1 MPDPVLLLSKD
12 EQAVHVV
19 SQVLAELSFAVER
32 PADATSAVSEI
43 EKRAFSAIL
52 VDCDDAA
59 SGKAIFDAARHSNG
73 NKQTPAIAIVSGRT
87 GLPTAFRLGA
97 GFVVTKPASLD
108 QARHALRAA
117 TSRIKK
123 NTVAPQETTAVASTP
138 VLAKAAA
145 ATSAASGDGKTQT
158 TAPKADQS
166 RPSANS
172 SSKTSFV
179 SASAAAPA
187 PALEQASEKSKPKA
201 PAIQARPTV
210 ARKVEDDPVL
220 ADLDELEN
228 PLPLSGAPYSDLKM
242 KRRTPVWALMLVLLS
257 LAGAGGYAAFMMVP
271 EFRNFVWEQYVQ
283 VRIMIGK
290 PLPSPPPPAKL
301 SPKPAPKPVS
311 PSDDQTTGTSA
322 SETSLT
328 TSPDSATS
336 SQTGAAPSSASS
348 GSQSPHGSAST
359 ANPQH

>member
-123 NTVAPQETTAVASTP
+123 NIVAPQETTAVASTP

-158 TAPKADQS
+158 TAPKAARRLRSFLQV
-166 RPSANS
+166 RRLQLRL
-172 SSKTSFV
+172 SSKR
-179 SASAAAPA
+179 P
-187 PALEQASEKSKPKA
+187 KSPSPKLQQSKHGQ
-201 PAIQARPTV
+201 P
-210 ARKVEDDPVL
+210 
-220 ADLDELEN
+220 
-228 PLPLSGAPYSDLKM
+228 
-242 KRRTPVWALMLVLLS
+242 S
-257 LAGAGGYAAFMMVP
+257 LA
-271 EFRNFVWEQYVQ
+271 
-283 VRIMIGK
+283 K
-290 PLPSPPPPAKL
+290 
-301 SPKPAPKPVS
+301 
-311 PSDDQTTGTSA
+311 
-322 SETSLT
+322 
-328 TSPDSATS
+328 
-336 SQTGAAPSSASS
+336 
-348 GSQSPHGSAST
+348 
-359 ANPQH
+359 